1 MLPPRIFMT
10 DRHRLPNWQEVLTLL
25 PEGTGVIFRDYD
37 APDRK
42 KMAELV
48 ADICGAQGL
57 ILSIAGDPELAL
69 GLNAGFHM
77 PEKQAPSLF
86 RHLSRLP
93 VNAFV
98 TLSVHNMRGLIS
110 AQHLPVHAVLI
121 SPVFTTNSHPDAATL
136 GPVRFA
142 SLAKKSPCPVYA
154 LGGMSEA
161 QLKRV
166 NSIHTRN
173 LVGYAAIDAFAI

>member
-42 KMAELV
+42 KIAELV
-48 ADICGAQGL
+48 ADICMAQGL

-77 PEKQAPSLF
+77 PEKQAPSLL

-110 AQHLPVHAVLI
+110 AQHLPVDAILI
-121 SPVFTTNSHPDAATL
+121 SPVFTTNSHFDAATL

-142 SLAKKSPCPVYA
+142 SLAKNSPCPVYA

-166 NSIHTRN
+166 NSIHTSN

>member
-42 KMAELV
+42 KIAELV
-48 ADICGAQGL
+48 ADICMAQGL

-77 PEKQAPSLF
+77 PEKQAPSLL

-110 AQHLPVHAVLI
+110 AKHLPVDAVLI
-121 SPVFTTNSHPDAATL
+121 SPVFTTNSHSDAATL

-142 SLAKKSPCPVYA
+142 SLAKNSPCPVYA

-166 NSIHTRN
+166 NSIHTSN

>member
-42 KMAELV
+42 KIAELV
-48 ADICGAQGL
+48 ADICMAQGL

-77 PEKQAPSLF
+77 PEKQAPSLL

-110 AQHLPVHAVLI
+110 AKHLPVDAVLI
-121 SPVFTTNSHPDAATL
+121 SPVFTTNSHSDAATL

-142 SLAKKSPCPVYA
+142 SLAKNSPCPVYA

-161 QLKRV
+161 RLKRV
-166 NSIHTRN
+166 NSIHTSN

>member
-1 MLPPRIFMT
+1 
-10 DRHRLPNWQEVLTLL
+10 VLTLL

-42 KMAELV
+42 KIAELV
-48 ADICGAQGL
+48 ADICMAQGL

-77 PEKQAPSLF
+77 PEKQAPSLL

-110 AQHLPVHAVLI
+110 AQHLPVDAVLI
-121 SPVFTTNSHPDAATL
+121 SPVFTTNSHSDAATL

-142 SLAKKSPCPVYA
+142 SLAKNSPCPVYA

-166 NSIHTRN
+166 NSIHTSN

>member
-42 KMAELV
+42 KIAELV
-48 ADICGAQGL
+48 ADICMAQGL
-57 ILSIAGDPELAL
+57 MLSIAGDPELAL

-77 PEKQAPSLF
+77 PEKQAPSLL

-110 AQHLPVHAVLI
+110 AKHLPVDAVLI
-121 SPVFTTNSHPDAATL
+121 SPVFTTNSHSDAATL

-142 SLAKKSPCPVYA
+142 SLAKNSPCPVYA

-166 NSIHTRN
+166 NSIHTSN

>member
-42 KMAELV
+42 KIAELV
-48 ADICGAQGL
+48 ADICMAQGL

-77 PEKQAPSLF
+77 PEKQAPSLL

-110 AQHLPVHAVLI
+110 AKHLPVDAVLI
-121 SPVFTTNSHPDAATL
+121 SPVFTTNSHTDAATL

-142 SLAKKSPCPVYA
+142 SLAKNSPCPVYA

-161 QLKRV
+161 RLKRV
-166 NSIHTRN
+166 NSIHTSN

>member
-42 KMAELV
+42 KIAELV
-48 ADICGAQGL
+48 ADICMAQGL

-77 PEKQAPSLF
+77 PEKQAPSLL

-110 AQHLPVHAVLI
+110 AKHLPVDAVLI
-121 SPVFTTNSHPDAATL
+121 SPVFTTNSHSDAVTL

-142 SLAKKSPCPVYA
+142 SLAKNSPCPVYA

-161 QLKRV
+161 RLKRV
-166 NSIHTRN
+166 NSIHTSN

>member
-42 KMAELV
+42 KIAELV
-48 ADICGAQGL
+48 ADICMAQGL

-77 PEKQAPSLF
+77 PEKQAPSLL

-110 AQHLPVHAVLI
+110 AKHFPVDAVLI
-121 SPVFTTNSHPDAATL
+121 SPVFTTNSHSDAATL

-142 SLAKKSPCPVYA
+142 SLAKNSPCPVYA

-166 NSIHTRN
+166 NSIHTSN

>member
-10 DRHRLPNWQEVLTLL
+10 DRHRLPNWQEVLTRL

-37 APDRK
+37 APNRK

-48 ADICGAQGL
+48 ADICAAQGL

-69 GLNAGFHM
+69 GLKAGLHL
-77 PEKQAPSLF
+77 PEKQAPSLY

-93 VNAFV
+93 MNAFV

-110 AQHLPVHAVLI
+110 AQQLSVDAILI

-142 SLAKKSPCPVYA
+142 SLAKNSPCPVYA

-161 QLKRV
+161 QFKRV
-166 NSIHTRN
+166 SSIHTHN
-173 LVGYAAIDAFAI
+173 PIGYAAIDAFAI